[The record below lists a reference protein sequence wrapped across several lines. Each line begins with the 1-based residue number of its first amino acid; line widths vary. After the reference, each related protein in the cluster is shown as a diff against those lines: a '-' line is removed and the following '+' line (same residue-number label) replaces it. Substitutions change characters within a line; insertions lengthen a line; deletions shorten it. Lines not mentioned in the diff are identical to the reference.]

1 MVLITKK
8 SVAPAH
14 HRKRHGQ
21 HHKRGK
27 HYDKSYWPYLPLL
40 GIIGFGFLLN
50 ALWTPLNRVF
60 YDRQV
65 LAYATATS
73 VEGLLSETNARR
85 GSNGVAGLLLNSQLV
100 TAAQNKANDMAARNY
115 WSHATPDGREP
126 WWFVSN
132 AGYRYITVGENLAY
146 GFDNSNTT
154 LTGWMDSPGHRANI
168 LNASF
173 RDVGFGVANV
183 EDYQGSG
190 PQTIV
195 VAMYGSAA
203 QPQPTAPAAA
213 AKPAPAPV
221 PVPTPA
227 PATPPNTATQLP
239 SADPASEP
247 EVVIA
252 ATAPA
257 NSTGPAISEPPKLND
272 DSRSIARF
280 SVIDDNLPSLLMPS
294 LLLLAVLSAG
304 IFIGRH
310 LTFAHRAIVR
320 GEKFIIKHP
329 ALDVVLVLLATF
341 GILLTRSAGFI
352 Q

>member
-8 SVAPAH
+8 ATVPTH

-50 ALWTPLNRVF
+50 ILWTPLHRAF
-60 YDRQV
+60 SGQQV

-73 VEGLLSETNARR
+73 IDGLLSETNARR
-85 GSNGVAGLLLNSQLV
+85 GSNGIGGLLLNSQLT

-132 AGYRYITVGENLAY
+132 AGYRYVTVGENLAY

-168 LNASF
+168 LNTSF
-173 RDVGFGVANV
+173 RDIGFGIANV

-203 QPQPTAPAAA
+203 QPAPAAPA
-213 AKPAPAPV
+213 PAPAAPAPV
-221 PVPTPA
+221 PAPA
-227 PATPPNTATQLP
+227 PASAALPAEAVQPPN
-239 SADPASEP
+239 ADPASEP
-247 EVVIA
+247 SVIIA

-257 NSTGPAISEPPKLND
+257 NSTGPVQDQPPRLTD
-272 DSRSIARF
+272 DSRSVARF
-280 SVIDDNLPSLLMPS
+280 SVLDDSLPSWLMPT
-294 LLLLAVLSAG
+294 LLVLAALSAG

-310 LTFAHRAIVR
+310 LVFVHRVIVY
-320 GEKFIIKHP
+320 GERFIIRHP
-329 ALDVVLVLLATF
+329 ALDMVLVLLATF
-341 GILLTRSAGFI
+341 GVLLTRSAGVI